1 MAPTRYTLDLHGFFR
16 RLEDMKTGWHKRP
29 DNWPAPL
36 QFAVAAI
43 CIVPTVALVITHQY
57 SFAIFSGI
65 CGFGL
70 WCWLGRATRGFP
82 LLFDMLGMWVLL
94 INGLGVLLA
103 VIRLLRI
110 SLAN

>member
-1 MAPTRYTLDLHGFFR
+1 MILGVR

-36 QFAVAAI
+36 QLAVAAI
-43 CIVPTVALVITHQY
+43 CIIPTVALLISHQY
-57 SFAIFSGI
+57 ALAIFSAI
-65 CGFGL
+65 CGFGF

-94 INGLGVLLA
+94 INGLGILIALV
-103 VIRLLRI
+103 RI
-110 SLAN
+110 VRMSLAT